1 MIKLIALPFIGFFV
15 GLLVISLGGG
25 GGLFYVGILTALFN
39 IPPEVAAS
47 TSLATI
53 IPTTAAGAFS
63 HYKAGNVN
71 FRFGLMMLGTGII
84 GAVGGSLYS
93 RVLPQHLYNK
103 LIGFILLFLSIQMIF
118 SYLMKKRRGE
128 DEKTG
133 KPGNQINTSKFVK
146 IVAFGLLGGA
156 MSGLVGLSG
165 GAPIVAGLSIL
176 GCDALETVGTSVL
189 VLLGISI
196 TGFAMHLGL
205 NNIHWN
211 LVGLLLSGTILGA
224 FIGPFL
230 IKRIDRN
237 KMEKV
242 FQPILFLM
250 VLSMGLS
257 LVFK

>member
-1 MIKLIALPFIGFFV
+1 MIKLIALPFIGFLV
-15 GLLVISLGGG
+15 GILVISLGGG

-39 IPPEVAAS
+39 IPPQVAAS

-53 IPTTAAGAFS
+53 IPTTAAGALS

-71 FRFGLMMLGTGII
+71 FRLGLMMLGAGII

-103 LIGFILLFLSIQMIF
+103 LIGFILLFLSIQMAI
-118 SYLMKKRRGE
+118 SYLMKRNRGI
-128 DEKTG
+128 DEKAG
-133 KPGNQINTSKFVK
+133 KPGDKFNATILSKV
-146 IVAFGLLGGA
+146 IAFGILGGA

-230 IKRIDRN
+230 LKRIDKK

-250 VLSMGLS
+250 VLAMGLS